1 MKVDQIEKLL
11 AFSVSNFLSEQKN
24 ALTTNP
30 TCELKSN
37 VEKVFFKHAKNL
49 DLENRLK
56 PTFFGIVETATH
68 LGVPWETETFQTLL
82 LNSLVLGANFSL
94 SSSAVRVNTSTF
106 PRGIVWNG
114 VKIPLLKNDFEQ
126 NGTFFAPK
134 LQKEDLKRV
143 ANRLTEN
150 SFHTIAEIIMSK
162 ADTLLKLDDYK
173 SQLVAL
179 NNILLKIAA
188 KIDYL
193 TLPLEEV
200 TIGLLI
206 SDLNNKGIFW
216 DIFFKK
222 HIQEQV
228 LNTFDGLRGAWKGK
242 QRGTHFFVA
251 KNYKGDL
258 TNLYIENAHLNGRD
272 RNLQIPLNF
281 SSIMENLSEQV
292 IVPST
297 FTSLTLLLLNRVGL
311 LGGYFQIDYLEK
323 YISGLNKIFN
333 VKIPSFLNCFGYGF
347 TIKPSKF
354 NLFALLSD
362 QEQGFSVDEFLRLA
376 AQTSLKQAF
385 LNSLPLLKK
394 DLHQEDAF
402 YKILN
407 LCMINLNSKDATS

>member
-1 MKVDQIEKLL
+1 VNVDQIKKLL
-11 AFSVSNFLSEQKN
+11 AFSVMDFLTEQKK
-24 ALTTNP
+24 ALATNP
-30 TCELKSN
+30 TCEFKSS

-49 DLENRLK
+49 GLENQLK
-56 PTFFGIVETATH
+56 PNFFSLVETATH
-68 LGVPWETETFQTLL
+68 LGVPWETETFQTML

-114 VKIPLLKNDFEQ
+114 IKIPLLKNDFEQ

-134 LQKEDLKRV
+134 LQKEDLKRA
-143 ANRLTEN
+143 ANRLIEN
-150 SFHTIAEIIMSK
+150 SLDYIAEIIMSK
-162 ADTLLKLDDYK
+162 ADALLRLDDYK

-179 NNILLKIAA
+179 NNILLKIVA

-216 DIFFKK
+216 DIFFNK
-222 HIQEQV
+222 HTQEQV
-228 LNTFDGLRGAWKGK
+228 LKTFDGLRGAWKGK
-242 QRGTHFFVA
+242 LRGTHFLVA

-258 TNLYIENAHLNGRD
+258 TNVYIENGYLNGRD
-272 RNLQIPLNF
+272 RDLQIPLDF
-281 SSIMENLSEQV
+281 SSIMENLCKQV

-311 LGGYFQIDYLEK
+311 LGGYFQIDYLDK

-333 VKIPSFLNCFGYGF
+333 LRIPSSLNCFGYGF
-347 TIKPSKF
+347 AIKPSKF
-354 NLFALLSD
+354 NLFALLSNRG
-362 QEQGFSVDEFLRLA
+362 QGFSVDEFLGLA
-376 AQTSLKQAF
+376 AQTSLKQAL

-402 YKILN
+402 YKVLD
-407 LCMINLNSKDATS
+407 LCMINLELRDATS